1 MDEIVKIKVFGEEFR
16 FKPENQDVDSEKIV
30 EYLKHSILMAED
42 QIGCKYSDKNKI
54 AILLLAGM
62 NMSKDFNELK
72 MKYISL
78 EDYITDR
85 ALSLI
90 KKIDNEIQEF

>member
-16 FKPENQDVDSEKIV
+16 FKPEDQGVDPEKIV
-30 EYLKHSILMAED
+30 EYLKHYIVMAEE
-42 QIGCKYSDKNKI
+42 QIGCKASGKNKI

-62 NMSKDFNELK
+62 NMSKDLNELK
-72 MKYISL
+72 MKYTSL
-78 EDYITDR
+78 ENYITDR

-90 KKIDNEIQEF
+90 EKIDNEIQ

>member
-16 FKPENQDVDSEKIV
+16 FKPEDQDVDSEKIV
-30 EYLKHSILMAED
+30 EYLKRSISMAED

-72 MKYISL
+72 MKYIGI

-90 KKIDNEIQEF
+90 KKIDNEIQGV

>member
-16 FKPENQDVDSEKIV
+16 FKPEDQGVDPEKIV
-30 EYLKHSILMAED
+30 EYLKDYIVMAEE
-42 QIGCKYSDKNKI
+42 QIGCKSSRKNKI

-62 NMSKDFNELK
+62 NMSKDLNELK
-72 MKYISL
+72 MKYNSL

-90 KKIDNEIQEF
+90 EKIDNEIQ

>member
-16 FKPENQDVDSEKIV
+16 FKPEDQDVDSEKIV
-30 EYLKHSILMAED
+30 EYLKRSISMAED

-72 MKYISL
+72 MKYIGI

-90 KKIDNEIQEF
+90 KKIDNEIQGG